1 MPLFIVLN
9 SLGLKEKIMPQY
21 EDNNDFAKYDYYKNG
36 PSGPNIGQRQD
47 MPVGAIRGIE
57 VPVTR
62 TNPSIARQME
72 DLEKELQMAF
82 QNVAALNVALG
93 PIMSSEPN
101 IVRERP
107 MENDSTSEYFQ
118 RMRGFVVK
126 TMELND
132 ELQKILGRIEL

>member
-1 MPLFIVLN
+1 MAQF
-9 SLGLKEKIMPQY
+9 
-21 EDNNDFAKYDYYKNG
+21 DNNDFTKYDYYKNV
-36 PSGPNIGQRQD
+36 PSGPYIDDQRQG
-47 MPVGAIRGIE
+47 PVGGIRGLD

-62 TNPSIARQME
+62 TNPSIAKQME
-72 DLEKELQMAF
+72 DLEKEIQMAF
-82 QNVAALNVALG
+82 ENVAALNVALG

-107 MENDSTSEYFQ
+107 MENDSTSAYFQ
-118 RMRGFVVK
+118 RMRGFVVR

>member
-1 MPLFIVLN
+1 MAQF
-9 SLGLKEKIMPQY
+9 
-21 EDNNDFAKYDYYKNG
+21 DNNDFTKYDYYKNV
-36 PSGPNIGQRQD
+36 PSGPYIDDQRQG
-47 MPVGAIRGIE
+47 PVGGIRGLD

-62 TNPSIARQME
+62 TSPSIAKQME
-72 DLEKELQMAF
+72 DLEKEIQMAF
-82 QNVAALNVALG
+82 ENVAALNVALG

-118 RMRGFVVK
+118 RLRGFVVR

-132 ELQKILGRIEL
+132 ELQKILGRIQL

>member
-1 MPLFIVLN
+1 MAQF
-9 SLGLKEKIMPQY
+9 
-21 EDNNDFAKYDYYKNG
+21 DNNDFAKYDYYKNV
-36 PSGPNIGQRQD
+36 PSGPYIDDQRQG
-47 MPVGAIRGIE
+47 PVGGIRGLD

-62 TNPSIARQME
+62 TSPSIAKQME
-72 DLEKELQMAF
+72 DLEKEIQMAF
-82 QNVAALNVALG
+82 ENVAALNVALG

-118 RMRGFVVK
+118 RLRGFVVR